1 MRDMTLL
8 PTVEHEGIHCSL
20 IIRRPA
26 PAIAVVVLQGQD
38 IGEFA
43 DFPMRE
49 LAKDLE
55 RYGSIDLFIDA
66 RAVRGASIEV
76 SSEWAFWLRT
86 HATGLRQICM
96 LTGSRYIQ
104 ITAQFA
110 RRFVGLGEQMKIFTD
125 AVAFEE
131 TLAASSNGVAR
142 SGSAESGR

>member
-1 MRDMTLL
+1 MPNETLAPVL
-8 PTVEHEGIHCSL
+8 EYEGVHCSL
-20 IIRRPA
+20 VIRRPA
-26 PAIAVVVLQGQD
+26 PAVAVVLLRGSD

-49 LAKDLE
+49 LAKDLA

-76 SSEWAFWLRT
+76 SSEWAFWMRT
-86 HATGLRQICM
+86 HARQLRQICM

-110 RRFVGLGEQMKIFTD
+110 RRFVGLGEQMKLFTD
-125 AVAFEE
+125 AKAFDE
-131 TLAASSNGVAR
+131 TLSAAVELADRRVG
-142 SGSAESGR
+142 

>member
-1 MRDMTLL
+1 MTDAMLL
-8 PTVEHEGIHCSL
+8 PEVEYEGVHCAL
-20 IIRRPA
+20 TIRRPA
-26 PAIAVVVLQGQD
+26 PGIALVILRGSD

-55 RYGSIDLFIDA
+55 RYGAIELFFDA
-66 RAVRGASIEV
+66 RAVRGASVEV

-86 HATGLRQICM
+86 HARRLNAICM

-110 RRFVGLGEQMKIFTD
+110 RRFVDLGDQMKLFTE
-125 AVAFEE
+125 ASAFEE
-131 TLAASSNGVAR
+131 LLERSIANAGAR
-142 SGSAESGR
+142 QAGSA